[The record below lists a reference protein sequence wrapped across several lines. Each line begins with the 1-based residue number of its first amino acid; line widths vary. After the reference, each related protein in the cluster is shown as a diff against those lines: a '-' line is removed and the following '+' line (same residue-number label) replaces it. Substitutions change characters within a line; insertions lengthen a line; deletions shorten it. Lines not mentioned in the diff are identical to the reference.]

1 MKDYLKIVFVGH
13 VDHGKSTLIGRL
25 LYDTKSLKNEKYQDL
40 KEEAKKRGGEIE
52 FAFVMDHLKE
62 ERDKKITIDTAQ
74 TYFSTKKRN
83 YVIIDAPGHK
93 EFMKNMITGASQAE
107 AAILMVD
114 VNEGVRDQTKRH
126 AYILNLL
133 GIRQVL
139 VAMNKMDLVNYEK
152 ERFEEVKEELIDFLE
167 TINIRPKYVV
177 PISAKNGDNVAKKS
191 DKMTW
196 YNGPTILEALD
207 EFEKDAAPTE
217 KPFRFPVQDVYDF
230 DGERIVV
237 GRIESGK
244 LKEGEEAII
253 LPGRKKT
260 RIKRI
265 KIFNGDKKEAVAG
278 ESIGLIIDEEVERG
292 NVIFKGEPPRE
303 RKELKVK
310 LFWLSPEEVREGEK
324 VIFRCTTQEV
334 NCKIE
339 KIEKRIDPS
348 SMKVLEENAKRLEEH
363 EIGEVVLSLDKPV
376 FVDDFNRIKEMG
388 RFVLE
393 RNGGISA
400 GGIITEVES

>member
-1 MKDYLKIVFVGH
+1 M
-13 VDHGKSTLIGRL
+13 
-25 LYDTKSLKNEKYQDL
+25 
-40 KEEAKKRGGEIE
+40 
-52 FAFVMDHLKE
+52 
-62 ERDKKITIDTAQ
+62 
-74 TYFSTKKRN
+74 
-83 YVIIDAPGHK
+83 
-93 EFMKNMITGASQAE
+93 
-107 AAILMVD
+107 
-114 VNEGVRDQTKRH
+114 
-126 AYILNLL
+126 
-133 GIRQVL
+133 
-139 VAMNKMDLVNYEK
+139 
-152 ERFEEVKEELIDFLE
+152 
-167 TINIRPKYVV
+167 
-177 PISAKNGDNVAKKS
+177 
-191 DKMTW
+191 
-196 YNGPTILEALD
+196 
-207 EFEKDAAPTE
+207 
-217 KPFRFPVQDVYDF
+217 
-230 DGERIVV
+230 
-237 GRIESGK
+237 
-244 LKEGEEAII
+244 
-253 LPGRKKT
+253 
-260 RIKRI
+260 
-265 KIFNGDKKEAVAG
+265 
-278 ESIGLIIDEEVERG
+278 IIDEEVERG